1 MVTTNG
7 FLFEHDKSN
16 GLYPN
21 GRNNNTLQENTS
33 SFQAFCQRTG
43 HPSTAEPTIEVPIVE
58 HTGCTYT
65 LGNEENLPIYIH
77 ESLIIDNGL
86 IHDPSRNRLRVSQSL
101 YNTWLQTARN
111 EALHTERDRLWS
123 IYTENIPLFWRH
135 REEILADQRMFYAQ
149 TPFQVDTAYVS
160 LAHSGPFHLGVL
172 VRAWVDHEE
181 IYTRTC
187 LVCGGTLLIYSF
199 AGSPLSGRSSH
210 SAVCTDCGYR
220 QLHVRDGIFASLAT
234 PIMRIAAQ
242 YTDLAPTVALS
253 LEKVIEKFIRL
264 NIAKV

>member
-21 GRNNNTLQENTS
+21 GRNNNTLQKNTS

-111 EALHTERDRLWS
+111 EALRTERDRLWS

-160 LAHSGPFHLGVL
+160 LAHSGPFRLGVL

-187 LVCGGTLLIYSF
+187 QVCGGTLLIYSF
-199 AGSPLSGRSSH
+199 AGSPLSGRSRH
-210 SAVCTDCGYR
+210 SAACTDCGYQR
-220 QLHVRDGIFASLAT
+220 RHVEEGSFGHLAS
-234 PIMRIAAQ
+234 PIMRIAGEYQALLH
-242 YTDLAPTVALS
+242 DDILS
-253 LEKVIEKFIRL
+253 LEEAISRLKFYE
-264 NIAKV
+264 

>member
-1 MVTTNG
+1 MVATND
-7 FLFEHDKSN
+7 FLFEHVKSK
-16 GLYPN
+16 GLHSN
-21 GRNNNTLQENTS
+21 GRNNNTPPRNHS
-33 SFQAFCQRTG
+33 SFRVFCQRTE
-43 HPSTAEPTIEVPIVE
+43 HSTTAEQTIEVSIVE

-86 IHDPSRNRLRVSQSL
+86 THDPSQNSLQVPLTL
-101 YNTWLQTARN
+101 YNAWLQTARN
-111 EALHTERDRLWS
+111 EALHTEKNRLWS
-123 IYTENIPLFWRH
+123 LYTENIPLFWRH

-160 LAHSGPFHLGVL
+160 LANSGPFRLGVL

-187 LVCGGTLLIYSF
+187 QVCGGTLLIYSF

-210 SAVCTDCGYR
+210 SAICVDCGCQDILVSGGNFGTLFRPIQRLAEPHSEESVPNAFTLKETVEYL
-220 QLHVRDGIFASLAT
+220 QSL
-234 PIMRIAAQ
+234 
-242 YTDLAPTVALS
+242 VV
-253 LEKVIEKFIRL
+253 K
-264 NIAKV
+264 

>member
-1 MVTTNG
+1 MVATNC

-16 GLYPN
+16 GLYPS
-21 GRNNNTLQENTS
+21 GQNNNTLQENTS
-33 SFQAFCQRTG
+33 SFQTFCQRTG

-111 EALHTERDRLWS
+111 EALRTERDRLWS

-135 REEILADQRMFYAQ
+135 REEILTDQHMFYAQ

-160 LAHSGPFHLGVL
+160 LAHSGPFRLGVL

-187 LVCGGTLLIYSF
+187 QVCGGTLLIYSF
-199 AGSPLSGRSSH
+199 AGSPLSGRSRH
-210 SAVCTDCGYR
+210 SAACTDCGYQR
-220 QLHVRDGIFASLAT
+220 RHVEEGSFGHLAS
-234 PIMRIAAQ
+234 PIMRIAGEYQALLH
-242 YTDLAPTVALS
+242 DDILS
-253 LEKVIEKFIRL
+253 LEEAISRLKFYE
-264 NIAKV
+264 